1 MTSRLDER
9 PQCYAR
15 AAGGLYL
22 LVILLGGFSE
32 GYVRGALVVPGDAA
46 ATVARIVATPD
57 LWRLGV
63 AANLAVPL
71 IAVVQL
77 WLEYLLLRPAGRNL
91 ALLFVLLNVASLGV
105 EAVSKV
111 FELMVLPL
119 ATGGGGDPHALA
131 VMVLLGHDMAFNVAL
146 IFFGAACL
154 VSGGLI
160 FRSGYLPRPVGLLMQ
175 VAGASYLVV
184 TLTSLFAPKLA
195 DAVSPASFALIL
207 AGEGSTCLWLL
218 IMGVNRDRWAAKTA
232 VF

>member
-1 MTSRLDER
+1 MTFRLDER
-9 PQCYAR
+9 PQRYAR

-32 GYVRGALVVPGDAA
+32 GYARGALVVPGDAA
-46 ATVARIVATPD
+46 ATVARIVAAPD

-91 ALLFVLLNVASLGV
+91 ALLFVLLNVASLAV

-119 ATGGGGDPHALA
+119 AAGGGDNAQALA
-131 VMVLLGHDMAFNVAL
+131 VMALLGHDMAFNVAL

-154 VSGGLI
+154 VSGG
-160 FRSGYLPRPVGLLMQ
+160 
-175 VAGASYLVV
+175 
-184 TLTSLFAPKLA
+184 
-195 DAVSPASFALIL
+195 
-207 AGEGSTCLWLL
+207 
-218 IMGVNRDRWAAKTA
+218 
-232 VF
+232 

>member
-1 MTSRLDER
+1 MTPRLDER
-9 PQCYAR
+9 PQRYAR

-22 LVILLGGFSE
+22 LVILLGAFSE

-46 ATVARIVATPD
+46 ATVARITAAPD

-91 ALLFVLLNVASLGV
+91 ALLFVLLNVASLAV

-111 FELMVLPL
+111 FELLVLPL
-119 ATGGGGDPHALA
+119 AAGESGDAQALA
-131 VMVLLGHDMAFNVAL
+131 VMALLGHDMAFNVAL
-146 IFFGAACL
+146 MFFGAACL

-175 VAGASYLVV
+175 VAGASYLLV
-184 TLTSLFAPKLA
+184 TLTSLFAPQLA
-195 DAVSPASFALIL
+195 DAVSPVSFALIL

-218 IMGVNRDRWAAKTA
+218 VMGVNRDRWAEKTA
-232 VF
+232 AL